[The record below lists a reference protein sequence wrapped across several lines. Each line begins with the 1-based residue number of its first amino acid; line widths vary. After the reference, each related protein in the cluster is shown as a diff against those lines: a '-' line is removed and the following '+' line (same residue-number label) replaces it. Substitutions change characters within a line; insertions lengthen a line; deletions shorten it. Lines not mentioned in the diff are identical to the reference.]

1 MSSHLKIHLT
11 LSTMANH
18 SSSREDITKMGQLKL
33 LAEVEEEVHP
43 ETLVIELV
51 IRVDR
56 ELLEVAEASIR
67 AQVEVV

>member
-11 LSTMANH
+11 LSTMANN
-18 SSSREDITKMGQLKL
+18 SSSREDITKMDQLKL